1 MIRNSFILAKRPER
15 CYHGM
20 ESMENP
26 PIRTDYIEHDCG
38 CRRWYES
45 VPGRPVEE
53 LMEFVEYC
61 AIHEI
66 ESDSS

>member
-1 MIRNSFILAKRPER
+1 MTRRYR
-15 CYHGM
+15 
-20 ESMENP
+20 SMEKP
-26 PIRTDYIEHDCG
+26 PIRTNYIEHDCG

-45 VPGRPVEE
+45 VPGGPAEE
-53 LMEFVEYC
+53 LAEVVEYC